1 MMAKA
6 FSEQAER
13 SIIEA
18 PHCRVA
24 VYPAVR
30 GWMSARVQIEFANTA
45 DGLGVETTPGRGGGH
60 YLVEGATAE
69 EVAKAASKLRGKP
82 VEVVHVE

>member
-1 MMAKA
+1 MAKA

-13 SIIEA
+13 SVIEA
-18 PHCRVA
+18 PYCRVA
-24 VYPAVR
+24 VYQAIR
-30 GWMSARVQIEFANTA
+30 GWMPVRVQLEFANTA

-60 YLVEGATAE
+60 YLVDGATAD
-69 EVAKAASKLRGKP
+69 EVAKEASKLRGKP